1 MADQQ
6 LPDAYDQALVH
17 IAQGSVRRRHPARGV
32 PFYAVTGQ
40 WQKPDQ
46 SVYQWLIENHFAS
59 LEDEPEVTLGGRGID
74 YIRTYH
80 PEALASTN
88 QKDN

>member
-1 MADQQ
+1 MADK
-6 LPDAYDQALVH
+6 LPEAYDEAMVN
-17 IAQGSVRRRHPARGV
+17 IARNTVRRRHPARGV

-46 SVYQWLIENHFAS
+46 SVYQWLIAEHFAS

-74 YIRTYH
+74 YIQTHH
-80 PEALASTN
+80 PEELPSTIS
-88 QKDN
+88 KDN

>member
-1 MADQQ
+1 MADK
-6 LPDAYDQALVH
+6 LPDAYDQALIH
-17 IAQGSVRRRHPARGV
+17 IAEEKVRRRHPPRGV

-46 SVYQWLIENHFAS
+46 AVYQWLIENHFAS

-74 YIRTYH
+74 YIQTHH
-80 PEALASTN
+80 PEVLSSTTS
-88 QKDN
+88 KDN